1 MIEFAT
7 GIVIGVFIGVF
18 LMLVT
23 YIIKKNKYI

>member
-7 GIVIGVFIGVF
+7 GIVIGFFIGVF

>member
-1 MIEFAT
+1 MIEFAL
-7 GIVIGVFIGVF
+7 GITIGFFIGVF